1 MQLHPP
7 AHPLPNLQPLTT
19 ARWEEVL
26 PSLRNMVAAA
36 ALVRAELAAGQQGR
50 EPSTPS
56 AAAQADNAPTAPI
69 SDRRTSCACC
79 REL

>member
-1 MQLHPP
+1 M
-7 AHPLPNLQPLTT
+7 
-19 ARWEEVL
+19 L

-36 ALVRAELAAGQQGR
+36 ALVRAELAAGGAKLAGAEVAVGQQGR